1 MKYYI
6 KKADTFHE
14 LEIQEKDGYLVIRN
28 GKKHHRVDLKPTDDQ
43 TFSIIIDNFSYTV
56 GAEFRDQHIR
66 LFMEQH
72 ACDIQVFNE
81 RQKLESEIFG
91 NSELKAH
98 GGEIVAPMPG
108 MILRIEVEEGQK
120 VVTGQPLLVME
131 AMKMENEIRA
141 SRDGMVSKILVQ
153 PSQAV
158 EKDDVLITLQ

>member
-6 KKADTFHE
+6 KKADTFLE
-14 LEIQEKDGYLVIRN
+14 LEIREEDGYLVILN
-28 GKKHHRVDLKPTDDQ
+28 GKEKHRVDLKPTDDQ
-43 TFSIIIDNFSYTV
+43 TFSVIIDNISYTV
-56 GAEFRDQHIR
+56 GAEFRDRNIR

-72 ACDIQVFNE
+72 ACDIQVLNE

-91 NSELKAH
+91 NSDLEEH

-120 VVTGQPLLVME
+120 VINGQPLLVME

-141 SRDGMVSKILVQ
+141 SRDGMVSKILVH
-153 PSQAV
+153 PNQAV
-158 EKDDVLITLQ
+158 EKDDVLIKLQ